1 MGGKGGLQLL
11 CHLPGTSPF
20 LNLLANGDFCPPCG
34 WRGGKEESRKV
45 LIWLVLSQYC
55 FTIWTPILKLTYGL
69 FCAFLGGSIGN
80 FQQHF
85 VWRSFLWMT
94 PSSAPVSQQPSL
106 CRPPGGSVRPTSKW
120 LQASSHPDTI
130 HIHSMRII
138 ITFFVSANCV
148 CGLPSA
154 NYAPPPWPSEQL
166 ASPSLPF
173 GFSSPESDT
182 SLWGLPNCWCHTSSS
197 PHDPPET
204 HLYWLEEKR
213 EAALPYT
220 WEERHSQP
228 GHTLSLL
235 PSHYLQSQVF
245 YITVGSYWAFKDLLG
260 QSLWNFCMVAF

>member
-1 MGGKGGLQLL
+1 
-11 CHLPGTSPF
+11 
-20 LNLLANGDFCPPCG
+20 
-34 WRGGKEESRKV
+34 
-45 LIWLVLSQYC
+45 
-55 FTIWTPILKLTYGL
+55 
-69 FCAFLGGSIGN
+69 
-80 FQQHF
+80 
-85 VWRSFLWMT
+85 MT

-106 CRPPGGSVRPTSKW
+106 CSSLLYADLQVVLTGRLQNGSRPALILTWSTSIPW
-120 LQASSHPDTI
+120 ELSSHC
-130 HIHSMRII
+130 
-138 ITFFVSANCV
+138 FVSTNCV

-213 EAALPYT
+213 EAALPYA

-245 YITVGSYWAFKDLLG
+245 YITVESYWAFKDLLG
-260 QSLWNFCMVAF
+260 QSLWNFCMVAFLKCSTYCLLVLAKRR